1 MMGHFQLGRV
11 ILVASFMWCLACIA
25 SYLLEWFLLSL
36 HKQLWTCH
44 AVLFFVHIPSWYH
57 VFALH
62 QSSDCQYH
70 AWMSSEE
77 RILLLFLVDL
87 LDNSKS
93 IKRNE
98 VSKAADKGAP
108 SERRASTVSTPPHPQ
123 DDFQDNTCIDTQ
135 QSCVYDEHVSPSAAS
150 PVLPLTWHCYMWLHV
165 MCDV

>member
-1 MMGHFQLGRV
+1 MCLPYIKVV
-11 ILVASFMWCLACIA
+11 IVSIMHELVLKREFYCF
-25 SYLLEWFLLSL
+25 FLS
-36 HKQLWTCH
+36 
-44 AVLFFVHIPSWYH
+44 V
-57 VFALH
+57 
-62 QSSDCQYH
+62 
-70 AWMSSEE
+70 
-77 RILLLFLVDL
+77 L

-93 IKRNE
+93 IKRKE

-108 SERRASTVSTPPHPQ
+108 SKWRASTVSTPPHPQ

>member
-1 MMGHFQLGRV
+1 
-11 ILVASFMWCLACIA
+11 
-25 SYLLEWFLLSL
+25 
-36 HKQLWTCH
+36 
-44 AVLFFVHIPSWYH
+44 
-57 VFALH
+57 
-62 QSSDCQYH
+62 
-70 AWMSSEE
+70 MSSEE
-77 RILLLFLVDL
+77 RILLLFLVGL

-93 IKRNE
+93 IKRKE
-98 VSKAADKGAP
+98 VSKAVDKGAP